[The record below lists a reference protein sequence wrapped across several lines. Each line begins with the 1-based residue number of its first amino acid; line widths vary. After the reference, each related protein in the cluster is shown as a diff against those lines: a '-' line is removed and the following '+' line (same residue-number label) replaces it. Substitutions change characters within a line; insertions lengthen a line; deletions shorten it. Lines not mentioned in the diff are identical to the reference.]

1 MYKKFFGLK
10 ESPFN
15 VNPDPRYLYLTPS
28 TQEALA
34 CLTYGIETR
43 KGFIL
48 LTGEVGTGKTT
59 LINKLLEWL
68 HKERVFTAFVFNP
81 RLSVS
86 QFFDFIMADFGI
98 PCESHQKGQMLV
110 KLNQWLLDRYQAGE
124 RAVLVVDEAQ
134 NLSPQMLE
142 EIRLLTN
149 LETST
154 EKLLQI
160 VLAGQPELETKLNQ
174 PQLRQLRQRITLR
187 AKTRQLTIEETHGYI
202 QERLR
207 IGGATNPDIFSPE
220 AVAAVHRYARGI
232 PRVTNLLCEHALV
245 SSFVDQKNPVPAEI
259 VEEVARD
266 FDLHIIDPLAQTSS
280 PEPTAT
286 PAAPVPAANHSTNG
300 NGDQP
305 PLIESLL
312 QALNTLVDRLNQA
325 EANAAAAAEARTQ
338 TEIES
343 DTEHKT

>member
-10 ESPFN
+10 ENPFN
-15 VNPDPRYLYLTPS
+15 VNPDPRYLFLTHN

-68 HKERVFTAFVFNP
+68 HKERVSTAFVFNP

-86 QFFDFIMADFGI
+86 QFFDFMMADFGI
-98 PCESHQKGQMLV
+98 PCDSRQKGQMLL
-110 KLNQWLLDRYQAGE
+110 KLNQWLLERYQAGE
-124 RAVLVVDEAQ
+124 RAVLIVDEAQ

-160 VLAGQPELETKLNQ
+160 VLSGQPELEQKLNQ
-174 PQLRQLRQRITLR
+174 PMLRQLRQRITLR
-187 AKTRQLTIEETHGYI
+187 CRTHPLTPEESAGYI
-202 QERLR
+202 AERLR
-207 IGGATNPDIFSPE
+207 VAGADGAVIFTPE
-220 AVAAVHRYARGI
+220 AIESIHYYSKGI
-232 PRVTNLLCEHALV
+232 PRVINLLCEHGLISA
-245 SSFVDQKNPVPAEI
+245 FVDQKRPILPETI
-259 VEEVARD
+259 EEVARE
-266 FDLHIIDPLAQTSS
+266 FDLHQIDPIAQPVSAEPSGENASLMEALQNLA
-280 PEPTAT
+280 
-286 PAAPVPAANHSTNG
+286 
-300 NGDQP
+300 
-305 PLIESLL
+305 
-312 QALNTLVDRLNQA
+312 TLVDRLRRPN
-325 EANAAAAAEARTQ
+325 
-338 TEIES
+338 
-343 DTEHKT
+343 

>member
-10 ESPFN
+10 ENPFN
-15 VNPDPRYLYLTPS
+15 VNPDPRYLFLTGN

-86 QFFDFIMADFGI
+86 QFFDFMMADFGI
-98 PCESHQKGQMLV
+98 PCESHQKGQMLQ

-160 VLAGQPELETKLNQ
+160 VLAGQPELEQKLNQ

-187 AKTRQLTIEETHGYI
+187 AKTRQLTLEETHGYI
-202 QERLR
+202 VERMR
-207 IGGATNPDIFSPE
+207 IAGAENPDIFSPE

-245 SSFVDQKNPVPAEI
+245 SSFACQQNPVPAEI

-266 FDLHIIDPLAQTSS
+266 FDLHIIDPLAQTAPPS
-280 PEPTAT
+280 PGSALSNAIPT
-286 PAAPVPAANHSTNG
+286 

-312 QALNTLVDRLNQA
+312 QALNTLVDRINQA
-325 EANAAAAAEARTQ
+325 EANTEART
-338 TEIES
+338 EA

>member
-10 ESPFN
+10 ENPFN
-15 VNPDPRYLYLTPS
+15 VNPDPRYLFLTGH

-86 QFFDFIMADFGI
+86 QFFDFMMADFGI
-98 PCESHQKGQMLV
+98 PCETHQKGQMLQ

-124 RAVLVVDEAQ
+124 RAVLIVDEAQ

-160 VLAGQPELETKLNQ
+160 VLAGQPELEQKLNQ

-187 AKTRQLTIEETHGYI
+187 AKTRHLTLEETHGYI
-202 QERLR
+202 VERMR
-207 IGGATNPDIFSPE
+207 IAGAENPDIFSPE
-220 AVAAVHRYARGI
+220 AVEAVHRYARGI

-266 FDLHIIDPLAQTSS
+266 FDLHLIDPLAQAPPPAPAQALSS
-280 PEPTAT
+280 TGEPI
-286 PAAPVPAANHSTNG
+286 
-300 NGDQP
+300 GDQP
-305 PLIESLL
+305 PLVESLL
-312 QALNTLVDRLNQA
+312 QALNSLVDRLNQV
-325 EANAAAAAEARTQ
+325 EARV
-338 TEIES
+338 ES
-343 DTEHKT
+343 DPEHKT